1 MIITE
6 QGSKVNNLLKLFPGK
21 LSLEI
26 ERLAMGRVGGF
37 SRIKEISLNLSGMSS
52 LLIGDERIRLF
63 YKIERGEIEDILRG
77 VCDGALYAHRDS
89 IAKGFVSLEG
99 GIRVGVCG
107 RASYDGGSLVGVSS
121 VSSLLFRIPTGEC
134 AFSDELYRIF
144 NTGVGSGMLI
154 FSPPGVGKTTA
165 LRSLAYSLG
174 GGVRPMRVAIVDE
187 RFEFYED
194 DYVGRQVD
202 ILKGYKRS
210 EGVEIAVR
218 TLSPEVIFIDEIGIE
233 ESRALLGAVRC
244 GVPIVATAHAS
255 SIEEVLNKPS
265 LSSLFDCSAFGLLV
279 GISKEGGSY
288 SLSIHRL

>member
-1 MIITE
+1 
-6 QGSKVNNLLKLFPGK
+6 
-21 LSLEI
+21 
-26 ERLAMGRVGGF
+26 
-37 SRIKEISLNLSGMSS
+37 
-52 LLIGDERIRLF
+52 
-63 YKIERGEIEDILRG
+63 
-77 VCDGALYAHRDS
+77 
-89 IAKGFVSLEG
+89 
-99 GIRVGVCG
+99 
-107 RASYDGGSLVGVSS
+107 
-121 VSSLLFRIPTGEC
+121 
-134 AFSDELYRIF
+134 
-144 NTGVGSGMLI
+144 MLI

-187 RFEFYED
+187 RFEFCED
-194 DYVGRQVD
+194 DYIGRQVD

-218 TLSPEVIFIDEIGIE
+218 TLSPEVIFVDEIGIE

-265 LSSLFDCSAFGLLV
+265 LSSLFDCSTFGLLV

-288 SLSIHRL
+288 SLSSHRL